1 MIAARFVIVH
11 DGCSSAQIG
20 LCPASDIQTD
30 SPRVSRNAAPWGAGS
45 SWVAS
50 RRRRRKP
57 MPQSDSI
64 EKRPRRNRPFPT
76 FGLEDVLRIART
88 IHEVN
93 SGLPMDRELLADAMR
108 TKTTSSGFRMR
119 LNSSGKYG
127 LTEGGYRSESIAL
140 TELGRTT
147 VAPASSDEQRSAYR
161 TAATNPEVFRRFF
174 SMLDGKPL
182 PEDPYARNILAR
194 DMGVHPDLTGE
205 CLEILI
211 ENGRFADLIRV
222 EDGKTIV
229 VPGTTGAVAN
239 ENRPEPV
246 LDSPVEAKKSPM
258 PPSTLVERFRPRVF
272 VGVVG
277 ASDVGDSLRASLT
290 RLGVDVE
297 YWAGQTGGSAG
308 FLPKEVSEAM
318 EECAAGILIQGVADG
333 SDPGAINA
341 TAKSTW
347 LLVGAATAKYG
358 RNVILVETA
367 EAESAGLPV
376 ARQIS
381 HDSSKPEAT
390 VLSTIMA
397 LGELGVI
404 RVVAG
409 APSGPE

>member
-1 MIAARFVIVH
+1 
-11 DGCSSAQIG
+11 
-20 LCPASDIQTD
+20 
-30 SPRVSRNAAPWGAGS
+30 
-45 SWVAS
+45 
-50 RRRRRKP
+50 
-57 MPQSDSI
+57 MPQSAS

-88 IHEVN
+88 IHEIN

-140 TELGRTT
+140 TELGRTA

-174 SMLDGKPL
+174 SMLGGKPL

-211 ENGRFADLIRV
+211 ANGRFVDLIRV
-222 EDGKTIV
+222 EDGKTII
-229 VPGTTGAVAN
+229 VPGTLGAATS
-239 ENRPEPV
+239 ENRSEPV
-246 LDSPVEAKKSPM
+246 SERPGEAIKSPV
-258 PPSTLVERFRPRVF
+258 PPSTPVERFQPRVF

-277 ASDVGDSLRASLT
+277 VSDVGDALRDSLT

-297 YWAGQTGGSAG
+297 YWAGHTGGPAG
-308 FLPKEVSEAM
+308 FLPTEMSDAM
-318 EECAAGILIQGVADG
+318 EDCAAGVLVQGVADG
-333 SDPGAINA
+333 GDPGAINA
-341 TAKSTW
+341 AAKSTW
-347 LLVGAATAKYG
+347 LLVGAVIAKYG
-358 RNVILVETA
+358 QNVILIEPA
-367 EAESAGLPV
+367 EYESAGLPV
-376 ARQIS
+376 NRQVS

-397 LGELGVI
+397 LSELGVI

-409 APSGPE
+409 AASGPG